1 MDTLER
7 LRRFI
12 TDDLGWYGPSGDLT
26 PDYGLI
32 DNGVLD
38 SLGIFR
44 MVGFLE
50 DDFGVEVEDD
60 DLVPENFATLAAICA
75 LVETKRGSDQPAT
88 ER

>member
-12 TDDLGWYGPSGDLT
+12 IDDLGWYGPPGDLT
-26 PDYGLI
+26 PNYELI

-50 DDFGVEVEDD
+50 DDFGFEVADD
-60 DLVPENFATLAAICA
+60 DLVPENFATLAAIAA
-75 LVETKRGSDQPAT
+75 LVETKGRFDQLGSD
-88 ER
+88 R